1 MRTWSCCFFLNT
13 APVSHN
19 HSGFRVSTSDPF
31 EVLEI
36 QQVFETHHIYIYIT
50 LRFYF
55 RYLFFNLCRVVP
67 YICPG
72 LSQFIGQKY
81 LRLFGIQAAWDSSS
95 WHSIKSLQR
104 RRMYLDYPPGNGY
117 ISHLGKRN
125 IIFKMPFLGDMLV
138 PWRVSIYLQIHFSWL
153 IPYQFA
159 HLCISNSRAHALHV
173 QFAYQF
179 LHMSLCEI
187 IQKL

>member
-1 MRTWSCCFFLNT
+1 MRTWSCCFFFKHGT
-13 APVSHN
+13 
-19 HSGFRVSTSDPF
+19 RVSQSLGFPGFHIRPIRGIGNSTSFWDTP
-31 EVLEI
+31 
-36 QQVFETHHIYIYIT
+36 YIYIT